1 VAAGGNIGDD
11 HPEILAALD
20 RETLNGILAQPESE
34 DGWIPCSRKPRG
46 GIDAGG
52 MRDVAAPDWES
63 DPKTGGR
70 ILQVRSCYSFVMLI

>member
-34 DGWIPCSRKPRG
+34 DPAGFPARGSRGEELTREECETLLARLGK
-46 GIDAGG
+46 
-52 MRDVAAPDWES
+52 
-63 DPKTGGR
+63 
-70 ILQVRSCYSFVMLI
+70 